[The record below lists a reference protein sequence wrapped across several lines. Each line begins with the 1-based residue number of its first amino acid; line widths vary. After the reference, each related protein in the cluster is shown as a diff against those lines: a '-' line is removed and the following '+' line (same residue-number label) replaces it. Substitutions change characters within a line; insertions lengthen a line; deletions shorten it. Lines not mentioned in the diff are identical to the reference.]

1 MDSQWVIKNILMI
14 IYEVLSRKIP
24 QILSRKIF
32 STKMAWQESRCVFP
46 FLAILLCGFH
56 NGISAT
62 SKLDSILQTIDE
74 SLTDLDRKADSVS
87 FELSHAPELYSPLDT
102 SLDNLLPQPTLNN
115 LGQATVETQCGKSTY
130 RVSKQVFYPKL
141 VGTSYIMA
149 YGLLF

>member
-1 MDSQWVIKNILMI
+1 MI

-32 STKMAWQESRCVFP
+32 STKMAWQESRCVFA

-74 SLTDLDRKADSVS
+74 SLTDLDRKADFVS
-87 FELSHAPELYSPLDT
+87 FEFSQHLIRGCSASLSPEFKVLVYNFKPLR
-102 SLDNLLPQPTLNN
+102 L
-115 LGQATVETQCGKSTY
+115 
-130 RVSKQVFYPKL
+130 
-141 VGTSYIMA
+141 
-149 YGLLF
+149 